1 MHEFKKKI
9 VLITGGSR
17 GIGKAIAQAFALHG
31 AYVVITYKKQKDQA
45 EELIA
50 SLPGRNHICF
60 QSDVTIDGEAES
72 VITKIIDKFGALDI
86 VINNAGMYVNHPI
99 SKIAFNDWKVAW
111 SSTLETNLIGPA
123 NICYHAAKHMMSV
136 KQGKIINISSRG
148 ANRGEPDAP
157 AYGASKAGIN
167 AMSQSLAIAL
177 APYNIFVGVV
187 APGFVETDMAA
198 SSLIGEQGKAIR
210 NQSPMQRVGK
220 PEEIAKAVLMLSI
233 EGMDYATGAIID
245 LNGASY
251 LRS

>member
-1 MHEFKKKI
+1 
-9 VLITGGSR
+9 
-17 GIGKAIAQAFALHG
+17 
-31 AYVVITYKKQKDQA
+31 
-45 EELIA
+45 
-50 SLPGRNHICF
+50 
-60 QSDVTIDGEAES
+60 
-72 VITKIIDKFGALDI
+72 
-86 VINNAGMYVNHPI
+86 
-99 SKIAFNDWKVAW
+99 
-111 SSTLETNLIGPA
+111 
-123 NICYHAAKHMMSV
+123 MMSV

-233 EGMDYATGAIID
+233 DGMDYATGAIID